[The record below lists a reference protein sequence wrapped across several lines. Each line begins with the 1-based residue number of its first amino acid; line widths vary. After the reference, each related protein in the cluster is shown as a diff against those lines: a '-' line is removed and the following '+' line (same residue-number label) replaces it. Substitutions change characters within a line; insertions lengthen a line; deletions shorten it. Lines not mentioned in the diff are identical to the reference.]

1 MKRRGH
7 RKSRQGCQECKRR
20 HIKCDEGRP
29 QCANCTITSRRCDFG
44 ERRSSRTRHGSAP
57 ATLTEP
63 PAAFSHPQLPR
74 RTQAL
79 SVADESPVVVVP
91 QGGHDDAAAGPVVNL
106 HHMELMAH
114 YTFAVSNPEI
124 DPDLDRAATKM
135 VVQTALEFPWLL
147 YEILAISSRH
157 LATFAPSGSGSGP
170 RSAAFYR
177 AQASQLQ
184 TQALHL
190 FNRRGGGGQGQG
202 DGSNIDGEIPLAAI
216 NETNCVAAV
225 LFSST
230 LGRHLLADTLEDL
243 QRPDDDSNSEA
254 ALDRY
259 GRYLQVH
266 LGLRAVASS
275 SWSHLMESD
284 LWPLIALA
292 GRIHPSRS
300 AVRGTELRG
309 LSRWVEETM
318 GANNNDNDDDD
329 EEEEEECC
337 KACLEAIDLL
347 QIGLDESS
355 SSSSSSSAFLLP
367 PLSQQH
373 QPHQQ
378 HQMTFTWPVR
388 CPAKFGEL
396 IRRRSPPA
404 LVVLA
409 HYAVLLHRGRH
420 LWQIGPSAPR
430 FLHVISD
437 VLGGSGPGGDKDTRP
452 SSRGRGRSCGEGRQR
467 HNAHSVSARMGWDG
481 MGWDGMGW
489 DGLGYGNIR

>member
-7 RKSRQGCQECKRR
+7 RKSRHGCQECKRR

-44 ERRSSRTRHGSAP
+44 ERRSSRTRHGSA

-63 PAAFSHPQLPR
+63 PAASSHPQLPR
-74 RTQAL
+74 RTPAL
-79 SVADESPVVVVP
+79 AVEYESPVVVAVVP
-91 QGGHDDAAAGPVVNL
+91 QGDHDDAAAGPVVNL

-157 LATFAPSGSGSGP
+157 LATFAPSGPGSGP

-190 FNRRGGGGQGQG
+190 FNRRGGSQGQGQGEGEG
-202 DGSNIDGEIPLAAI
+202 DGSNINGDIPPAAI
-216 NETNCVAAV
+216 DETNCVAAV

-243 QRPDDDSNSEA
+243 QRPDDDSSSDSSSEA

-275 SWSHLMESD
+275 SWSHLMESE

-318 GANNNDNDDDD
+318 GANNNDNDNDY
-329 EEEEEECC
+329 EEEEECR

-355 SSSSSSSAFLLP
+355 SPSSSSSSAFLLP
-367 PLSQQH
+367 PSSQQH
-373 QPHQQ
+373 QQHQQ

-437 VLGGSGPGGDKDTRP
+437 VLGPGGGERYEAQLAWP
-452 SSRGRGRSCGEGRQR
+452 RAIVLRGGQ
-467 HNAHSVSARMGWDG
+467 ATA
-481 MGWDGMGW
+481 
-489 DGLGYGNIR
+489 

>member
-1 MKRRGH
+1 
-7 RKSRQGCQECKRR
+7 
-20 HIKCDEGRP
+20 
-29 QCANCTITSRRCDFG
+29 
-44 ERRSSRTRHGSAP
+44 
-57 ATLTEP
+57 
-63 PAAFSHPQLPR
+63 
-74 RTQAL
+74 
-79 SVADESPVVVVP
+79 
-91 QGGHDDAAAGPVVNL
+91 
-106 HHMELMAH
+106 MELMAH

-157 LATFAPSGSGSGP
+157 LATFAPSGPGSGP

-190 FNRRGGGGQGQG
+190 FNRRGGSQGQGEGEG
-202 DGSNIDGEIPLAAI
+202 DGSNINGDIPPAAI
-216 NETNCVAAV
+216 DETNCVAAV

-243 QRPDDDSNSEA
+243 QRPDDDSSSDSSSEA

-275 SWSHLMESD
+275 SWSHLMESE

-318 GANNNDNDDDD
+318 GANNNDNDNDY
-329 EEEEEECC
+329 EEEEE
-337 KACLEAIDLL
+337 
-347 QIGLDESS
+347 SVS
-355 SSSSSSSAFLLP
+355 TSLP
-367 PLSQQH
+367 PLLFFVVGISSSPSSQQH
-373 QPHQQ
+373 QQHQQ

-437 VLGGSGPGGDKDTRP
+437 VLGPGGGERYEAQLAWP
-452 SSRGRGRSCGEGRQR
+452 RAIVLRGGQ
-467 HNAHSVSARMGWDG
+467 ATA
-481 MGWDGMGW
+481 
-489 DGLGYGNIR
+489 

>member
-1 MKRRGH
+1 M
-7 RKSRQGCQECKRR
+7 
-20 HIKCDEGRP
+20 P
-29 QCANCTITSRRCDFG
+29 QRNHDGDSTQ
-44 ERRSSRTRHGSAP
+44 
-57 ATLTEP
+57 P
-63 PAAFSHPQLPR
+63 PPP
-74 RTQAL
+74 
-79 SVADESPVVVVP
+79 
-91 QGGHDDAAAGPVVNL
+91 DAASGPAVNL
-106 HHMELMAH
+106 HHMELLAH

-135 VVQTALEFPWLL
+135 VVQTALGFPWLL

-157 LATFAPSGSGSGP
+157 LATFAQPGSGSGP

-190 FNRRGGGGQGQG
+190 FNRRRGSGRG
-202 DGSNIDGEIPLAAI
+202 DGDGLSPAAAAI
-216 NETNCVAAV
+216 DETNCVAAV

-243 QRPDDDSNSEA
+243 QRPDNDSSEA

-259 GRYLQVH
+259 CRYLQVH

-275 SWSHLMESD
+275 SWSHLVESD

-300 AVRGTELRG
+300 GVRGTELRG
-309 LSRWVEETM
+309 LSRWVAAKEA
-318 GANNNDNDDDD
+318 GASGAAVGVNDEQD
-329 EEEEEECC
+329 EEEEHR

-355 SSSSSSSAFLLP
+355 SSSSSANGTSSSAY
-367 PLSQQH
+367 LSPSSPKQ
-373 QPHQQ
+373 HQQ

-388 CPAKFGEL
+388 CPPKFSEL
-396 IRRRSPPA
+396 VRRREPRA
-404 LVVLA
+404 LVILA
-409 HYAVLLHRGRH
+409 HYAVLLHRGRN

-430 FLHVISD
+430 FLQVISD
-437 VLGGSGPGGDKDTRP
+437 VLGP
-452 SSRGRGRSCGEGRQR
+452 SEGYEAQLAWPRAVVLEG
-467 HNAHSVSARMGWDG
+467 HTAG
-481 MGWDGMGW
+481 
-489 DGLGYGNIR
+489 